1 MGSPFRKPASTPL
14 PTVPTVAAW
23 RALTPAERLRLQV
36 ELNAALSA
44 SADVMGEGM
53 PHKKAKSSAIDALGL
68 HFRTIGRT
76 VYLAEELTV
85 LYPGEKPFEPDILA
99 VIDVAQPENDERMA
113 WVVADEGKGPD
124 LVVEVL
130 YRGDRDKDL
139 VENVE
144 RYARLGI
151 AEYFVYDR
159 LRQQIHGY
167 RLISP
172 GATRYQPILPQLGHY
187 RSGVLGLDLVIL
199 DDTLRFLSG
208 EATLPVSADLIGRLQ
223 GMIENLGTKAQEAQT
238 QAEQARAQIEP
249 ALQGLREGLLAI
261 LDVRGI
267 ACPDEAR
274 ARIESCAE
282 PATLRRWLFRSKTAG
297 GVDEV
302 FSPEKPG
309 PEAK

>member
-1 MGSPFRKPASTPL
+1 
-14 PTVPTVAAW
+14 VEAW
-23 RALTPAERLRLQV
+23 RALPPAERLRLQV
-36 ELNAALSA
+36 EYNGALSA
-44 SADVMGEGM
+44 SADVMGEGR

-68 HFRTIGRT
+68 HFKTIGRT

-85 LYPGEKPFEPDILA
+85 LYPGEKPFSPDILA
-99 VIDVAQPENDERMA
+99 VIDVEQPEDDERMA

-124 LVVEVL
+124 LVIEVL

-144 RYARLGI
+144 RYARLGV

-159 LRQQIHGY
+159 LRQQIHGF

-172 GATRYQPILPQLGHY
+172 DATRYQRILPQLGHY

-199 DDTLRFLSG
+199 DDNLRFLSG

-223 GMIENLGTKAQEAQT
+223 GMMESLGTKAQEAQ
-238 QAEQARAQIEP
+238 EQADQTRARADQ

-261 LDVRGI
+261 LEVRGI
-267 ACPDEAR
+267 SCSDEAR
-274 ARIESCAE
+274 ARIDACAE
-282 PATLRRWLFRSKTAG
+282 PSTLRRWLSRAKTVG
-297 GVDEV
+297 RVDEI
-302 FSPEKPG
+302 FSPDT
-309 PEAK
+309 PEPEVQ